1 MSSDIDPVLI
11 SCYKIQYV
19 FGSACPFAICL
30 LECRIETAGG
40 RIFMDSGI
48 SMIMTWPGPGP
59 AYLVDLYSSQSS
71 CGTRFK
77 PVSEAI
83 F

>member
-40 RIFMDSGI
+40 RIFMDSGN
-48 SMIMTWPGPGP
+48 SMIMT
-59 AYLVDLYSSQSS
+59 
-71 CGTRFK
+71 
-77 PVSEAI
+77 
-83 F
+83 